1 MERRPIEH
9 AGSRPAGWRH
19 RRREEETAA
28 RALRRGSVR
37 LHVFAY
43 RDGDGEAVVKM
54 NPGDSNV
61 GRGEGCVKKRA
72 PASVEIK
79 REHRRVSRRVSEGE
93 PVESVGDRARD
104 PSGANI

>member
-28 RALRRGSVR
+28 RALRRGSGR

-72 PASVEIK
+72 SSSIEMK
-79 REHRRVSRRVSEGE
+79 RQHRRVSRGASEVA
-93 PVESVGDRARD
+93 PVESVG
-104 PSGANI
+104 